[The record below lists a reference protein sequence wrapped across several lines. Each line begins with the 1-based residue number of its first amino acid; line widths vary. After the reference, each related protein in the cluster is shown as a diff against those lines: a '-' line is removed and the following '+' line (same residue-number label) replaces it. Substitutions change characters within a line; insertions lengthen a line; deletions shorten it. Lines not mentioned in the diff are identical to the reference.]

1 MTELNFY
8 YPFAMFAQN
17 VNPIFIE
24 AIWGN
29 KKNDDGTLAAE
40 LHKAQWEDYLEI
52 FKDNTVLTFLY
63 FYMHSETNDQRL
75 MDQFITRKYD
85 TQIEKELEE
94 REENEIATEITELN
108 YYYPMSM
115 FIHNVDHNFIE
126 EVWGND
132 QWYQG
137 KHLSTHLIN
146 KWEYYFLQKSR
157 ENNKQTFVQFYV
169 KLNSHWRRQ
178 LDRHIAAL
186 YTEKIASAHGR
197 VVR

>member
-40 LHKAQWEDYLEI
+40 IHQAQWQEYLEI

-85 TQIEKELEE
+85 IQIEKELEE
-94 REENEIATEITELN
+94 REENEIAKEITELN
-108 YYYPMSM
+108 
-115 FIHNVDHNFIE
+115 
-126 EVWGND
+126 
-132 QWYQG
+132 
-137 KHLSTHLIN
+137 
-146 KWEYYFLQKSR
+146 
-157 ENNKQTFVQFYV
+157 
-169 KLNSHWRRQ
+169 
-178 LDRHIAAL
+178 
-186 YTEKIASAHGR
+186 
-197 VVR
+197 